1 MGHSCPFGQKIA
13 RLCRSGYVL
22 LSSCVHQGSDSLYG
36 MQSMALQTILL
47 GLDPGL
53 QRTGWGVIACEGARI
68 SWIAHGVIAPPP
80 KLALPERLGLLA
92 SGLIDVLEFYNPTEA
107 AVEEVFM
114 AKNAQSA
121 LLLGHARGAALS
133 ILARHQVHVSEYAT
147 RHIKK
152 ALVGTGGAEKDQV
165 AFMVRRLLPQSGTVS
180 ADAADALAAA
190 ICHAAERRSN
200 PRLMA
205 VKA

>member
-1 MGHSCPFGQKIA
+1 
-13 RLCRSGYVL
+13 VL
-22 LSSCVHQGSDSLYG
+22 SKGIQ
-36 MQSMALQTILL
+36 
-47 GLDPGL
+47 
-53 QRTGWGVIACEGARI
+53 
-68 SWIAHGVIAPPP
+68 
-80 KLALPERLGLLA
+80 
-92 SGLIDVLEFYNPTEA
+92 DVLEFYSPTEA

-133 ILARHQVHVSEYAT
+133 VLAQSKVSVTEYAT

-165 AFMVRRLLPQSGTVS
+165 AFMVRRLLPQAGAVS

-190 ICHAAERRSN
+190 LCHSAERRAN
-200 PRLMA
+200 RLLKVA
-205 VKA
+205 GA